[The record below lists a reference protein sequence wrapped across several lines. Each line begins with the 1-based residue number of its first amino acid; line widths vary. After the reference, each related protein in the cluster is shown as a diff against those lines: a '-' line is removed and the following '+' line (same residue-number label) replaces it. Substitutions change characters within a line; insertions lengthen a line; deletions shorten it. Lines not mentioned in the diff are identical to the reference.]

1 MLFSKVC
8 LAVFCGD
15 RWLGGGLVYI
25 VADPYGHG
33 GSLQF
38 IHYLISACA
47 FTERAAGRQRDRY
60 KYELLLHLDRK
71 ITKTEMKGNLLNR
84 QSSHYLK
91 EEAGDW
97 VAWVASTCLGSP
109 PIQAAFH

>member
-1 MLFSKVC
+1 MVIDGLEVGWYILWLIHMDTEGAYSLFTVSYQPVQS
-8 LAVFCGD
+8 L
-15 RWLGGGLVYI
+15 REQLGG
-25 VADPYGHG
+25 
-33 GSLQF
+33 
-38 IHYLISACA
+38 
-47 FTERAAGRQRDRY
+47 RDRY